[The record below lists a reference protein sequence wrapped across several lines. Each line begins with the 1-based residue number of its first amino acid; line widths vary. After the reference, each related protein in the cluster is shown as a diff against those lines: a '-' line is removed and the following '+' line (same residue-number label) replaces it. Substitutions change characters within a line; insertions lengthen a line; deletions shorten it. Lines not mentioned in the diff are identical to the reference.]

1 MHDLPDRLKLIR
13 GKLSQSVFSAKI
25 GIAQR
30 TWSRYESG
38 ESTPDFKTAQGI
50 CSKLSIEP
58 KWLLFGEGPMRAGDI
73 VDLHEPC
80 PESIQPGRCPH
91 CTKSEKMAD
100 DLRSELSKERDMNR
114 ELVAENRQLW
124 KENGE
129 LKAEV
134 STLRAEA
141 RAAPTP
147 AESNRRIA

>member
-1 MHDLPDRLKLIR
+1 MSIGERIRLVRGDRSQKWFAETIGVAQNTVGYYER
-13 GKLSQSVFSAKI
+13 GERTPNADVVVTIADIFGLS
-25 GIAQR
+25 
-30 TWSRYESG
+30 YE
-38 ESTPDFKTAQGI
+38 
-50 CSKLSIEP
+50 
-58 KWLLFGEGPMRAGDI
+58 WLLAGKGTMLAGFPSDQQ
-73 VDLHEPC
+73 
-80 PESIQPGRCPH
+80 ESAPSPAEPGRCPH